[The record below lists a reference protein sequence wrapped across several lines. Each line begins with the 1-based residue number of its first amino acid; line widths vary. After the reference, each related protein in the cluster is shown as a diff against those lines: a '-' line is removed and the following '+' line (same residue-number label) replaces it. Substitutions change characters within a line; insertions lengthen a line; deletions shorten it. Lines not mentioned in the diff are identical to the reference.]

1 MNLKKFLANNF
12 IVMAQLIQR
21 DSDGK
26 NLAFQ
31 YNDGGR
37 SRYFKAQKVGDCV
50 TRAFAIAT
58 GKDYKEVYDLI
69 FKIAKETPRNG
80 VRKSVSKKVAKQLG
94 GVWHPLMS
102 IGTGCKSHLRVNEVP
117 MQGKIVCSVS
127 KHLTAIIDG
136 VINDTYDCGRDG
148 DRCVYGYWEFK

>member
-1 MNLKKFLANNF
+1 
-12 IVMAQLIQR
+12 MAQLIQR

-58 GKDYKEVYDLI
+58 GKDYKEVYD
-69 FKIAKETPRNG
+69 FTPFQYP
-80 VRKSVSKKVAKQLG
+80 AED
-94 GVWHPLMS
+94 
-102 IGTGCKSHLRVNEVP
+102 VNNAWRTT
-117 MQGKIVCSVS
+117 
-127 KHLTAIIDG
+127 H
-136 VINDTYDCGRDG
+136 
-148 DRCVYGYWEFK
+148 F